1 MAEGKKKRPFL
12 LRLIIGLVSFVFVIA
27 LLLFGVVIFA
37 KVKYDVDLIGT
48 ISQVKSLTQ
57 EPNEERLDYTYSNDD
72 MERAKQ
78 DINASIT
85 DLITYTEED
94 GYKVN
99 EVVSQL
105 MTTNISLDG
114 KETAAILNSLLNSAS
129 KNIEFMNQSVSF
141 ELVQIKYVNITENS
155 CDFDIMVKIDVSTLK
170 EKLNFF
176 PPNLIANYIPDNLYI
191 DSNVTVTKTSTPF
204 EYTVSSNYLTINQLD
219 EEGTN
224 ELLTT
229 LNKFIEVGNVEDFNL
244 QIGKVFVDV
253 IIGNAEQKGFIY
265 SLKDAGATDFV
276 FSSETSSIVI
286 VK

>member
-1 MAEGKKKRPFL
+1 MAGEKKKRPFL

-176 PPNLIANYIPDNLYI
+176 PANLIAKYIPDNLYI

-204 EYTVSSNYLTINQLD
+204 EYSVSSNYLTINELD
-219 EEGTN
+219 EKGTN

-229 LNKFIEVGNVEDFNL
+229 LNKFVEVGNAEDFNL
-244 QIGKVFVDV
+244 QIGKGFVDV

>member
-155 CDFDIMVKIDVSTLK
+155 CDFDIMVKIDGSTLK

-176 PPNLIANYIPDNLYI
+176 PANLIAKYIPDNLYI

-204 EYTVSSNYLTINQLD
+204 EYSVSSNYLTINELNEQ
-219 EEGTN
+219 GTN

-229 LNKFIEVGNVEDFNL
+229 LNKFVEVGNVEDFNL

>member
-176 PPNLIANYIPDNLYI
+176 PANLIAKYIPDNLYI
-191 DSNVTVTKTSTPF
+191 DSNVTVTKASTPF
-204 EYTVSSNYLTINQLD
+204 EYSVSSNYLTINELD

-229 LNKFIEVGNVEDFNL
+229 LNKFVEVGNVEDFNL

>member
-1 MAEGKKKRPFL
+1 MAGEKKKRPFL

-176 PPNLIANYIPDNLYI
+176 PANLIAKYIPDNLYI
-191 DSNVTVTKTSTPF
+191 DSHVTVTKTSTPF

-219 EEGTN
+219 EKGTN

-229 LNKFIEVGNVEDFNL
+229 LNKFVEVGNVEDFNL
-244 QIGKVFVDV
+244 QIGKGFVDV

>member
-229 LNKFIEVGNVEDFNL
+229 LNKFVEVGNVEDFNL

>member
-129 KNIEFMNQSVSF
+129 
-141 ELVQIKYVNITENS
+141 
-155 CDFDIMVKIDVSTLK
+155 
-170 EKLNFF
+170 
-176 PPNLIANYIPDNLYI
+176 
-191 DSNVTVTKTSTPF
+191 DS
-204 EYTVSSNYLTINQLD
+204 
-219 EEGTN
+219 
-224 ELLTT
+224 
-229 LNKFIEVGNVEDFNL
+229 
-244 QIGKVFVDV
+244 
-253 IIGNAEQKGFIY
+253 
-265 SLKDAGATDFV
+265 
-276 FSSETSSIVI
+276 
-286 VK
+286 

>member
-1 MAEGKKKRPFL
+1 MAGEKKKRPFL

-176 PPNLIANYIPDNLYI
+176 PANLIAKYIPDNLYI

-219 EEGTN
+219 EKGTN

-229 LNKFIEVGNVEDFNL
+229 LNKFVEVGNVEDFNL
-244 QIGKVFVDV
+244 QIGKGFVDV

>member
-1 MAEGKKKRPFL
+1 MAEGKKRRPLL

-176 PPNLIANYIPDNLYI
+176 PANLIANYIPDNLYI

-204 EYTVSSNYLTINQLD
+204 EYTVSSNYLTINELNEQ
-219 EEGTN
+219 GTN

-229 LNKFIEVGNVEDFNL
+229 LNKFVEVGNVEDFNL

>member
-1 MAEGKKKRPFL
+1 MAGEKKKRPFL

-129 KNIEFMNQSVSF
+129 KNIEFMNQSV
-141 ELVQIKYVNITENS
+141 
-155 CDFDIMVKIDVSTLK
+155 
-170 EKLNFF
+170 
-176 PPNLIANYIPDNLYI
+176 
-191 DSNVTVTKTSTPF
+191 
-204 EYTVSSNYLTINQLD
+204 
-219 EEGTN
+219 
-224 ELLTT
+224 
-229 LNKFIEVGNVEDFNL
+229 
-244 QIGKVFVDV
+244 
-253 IIGNAEQKGFIY
+253 
-265 SLKDAGATDFV
+265 
-276 FSSETSSIVI
+276 
-286 VK
+286 